1 MRDLFLYYDLIIH
14 YYYNR
19 SQQERRRKRNLSG
32 LFAKMSSSQLG
43 NSFAIFFF
51 WGLISIFPIFLLLL
65 ILKYSLREVPLK
77 SMQYNF

>member
-51 WGLISIFPIFLLLL
+51 SG
-65 ILKYSLREVPLK
+65 V
-77 SMQYNF
+77 

>member
-51 WGLISIFPIFLLLL
+51 LGFDLYFPHISFVVDI
-65 ILKYSLREVPLK
+65 EV
-77 SMQYNF
+77 